1 MQVITGKFKGRA
13 IKAPAGMNTR
23 PTKQR
28 IRESLFNIIENQLD
42 FKDKVIGDI
51 FAGSGAF
58 ALEAISRGAR
68 KAYLFEK
75 DRTAIKTILENFRGE
90 SNFEIITDALHHSVR
105 DKFDLIYLDPPY
117 GKNLLAPAIALFTD
131 GDLLNDKA
139 IIITETAKEEITEF
153 NGLSKYDTRFYN
165 KIKIDF
171 FHKNPITDKA

>member
-42 FKDKVIGDI
+42 FKDKVIGDV

-58 ALEAISRGAR
+58 ALEALSRGA
-68 KAYLFEK
+68 KIAYLFEK
-75 DRTAIKTILENFRGE
+75 DTNAIKTIQENFRE
-90 SNFEIITDALHHSVR
+90 EDNYKIVKDALQHNVS
-105 DKFDLIYLDPPY
+105 DKFDLVYLDPPY
-117 GKNLLAPAIALFTD
+117 GKDLLAPAIALFTD
-131 GDLLNDKA
+131 RGLLNADA
-139 IIITETAKEEITEF
+139 IVITETAKEEITGF
-153 NGLSKYDTRFYN
+153 KGLVKYDTRFYN

-171 FHKNPITDKA
+171 FHNSQKN

>member
-1 MQVITGKFKGRA
+1 MQVITGKFKGRT

-42 FKDKVIGDI
+42 FKDKVIGDV

-58 ALEAISRGAR
+58 ALEALSRGAK
-68 KAYLFEK
+68 KAYIFEK
-75 DRTAIKTILENFRGE
+75 DVNAVKTIIENFRGV
-90 SNFEIITDALHHSVR
+90 FDYEIVKDALQHNVD

-117 GKNLLAPAIALFTD
+117 GKHLLAPAIALFTNR
-131 GDLLNDKA
+131 GLLNDNA
-139 IIITETAKEEITEF
+139 IVVTETAKEEITEF
-153 NGLSKYDTRFYN
+153 KGLIKYDTRIYN

-171 FHKNPITDKA
+171 FHNS

>member
-13 IKAPAGMNTR
+13 IKAPAGINTR

-58 ALEAISRGAR
+58 ALEAMSRGAK

-75 DRTAIKTILENFRGE
+75 DNNAIQAIRENFRDE
-90 SNFEIITDALHHSVR
+90 PNYEIIRDALRHNVR

-117 GKNLLAPAIALFTD
+117 EKNMLSPAITIFTN
-131 GDLLNDKA
+131 GNLLNDDA
-139 IIITETAKEEITEF
+139 VVITETAKNEVTEF
-153 NGLSKYDTRFYN
+153 NGLIKYDTRFYN
-165 KIKIDF
+165 KTKIDF
-171 FHKNPITDKA
+171 FHKILKSNEA

>member
-13 IKAPAGMNTR
+13 IKAPAGINTR

-58 ALEAISRGAR
+58 ALEALSRGAK

-75 DRTAIKTILENFRGE
+75 DTDAIKTIRENFRGE
-90 SNFEIITDALHHSVR
+90 NNYEIVKDALKHNVNN
-105 DKFDLIYLDPPY
+105 KFDLIYLDPPY
-117 GKNLLAPAIALFTD
+117 GKNLLEPAIALFTD
-131 GDLLNDKA
+131 RDLLNADA
-139 IIITETAKEEITEF
+139 IVITETAKEESTEF
-153 NGLSKYDTRFYN
+153 KGLVKYDTRFYN
-165 KIKIDF
+165 KIKINF
-171 FHKNPITDKA
+171 FDNSKKNRA